1 MSMGDAAEHDETEED
16 WSPRAPMISAMTTA
30 IAMRIVDRV
39 RLLLVLV
46 RCRSRP
52 QVKTAW
58 CCQHVCGFRYADD
71 MLRHVASCECACVD
85 RRGRALHGRG
95 HPQRPTPRS
104 DRGRHR

>member
-1 MSMGDAAEHDETEED
+1 MSMGDAAEDDEAEED
-16 WSPRAPMISAMTTA
+16 RSPRTPTISAMTTA

-58 CCQHVCGFRYADD
+58 CCQHVCVFRYADD
-71 MLRHVASCECACVD
+71 MLRLVASCKCACLD
-85 RRGRALHGRG
+85 RRGRALHGRS
-95 HPQRPTPRS
+95 HPRWPTPRS